1 MARKVVK
8 DATYTVALTAEKVN
22 EFLGVTKFR
31 DTLAN
36 EKSEIG
42 LVTGLAWTEV
52 GGSILSIEVAIVDGK
67 GKLTITGQLGD
78 VMQES
83 AHAAMSYVRSRALRL
98 GIPRTSTATSI
109 FTFTCLKAPSPKTAL
124 LPALPW
130 PRPYRA
136 R

>member
-1 MARKVVK
+1 MK
-8 DATYTVALTAEKVN
+8 DPTYTVALTAEKVN

-36 EKSEIG
+36 EKSEVG

-83 AHAAMSYVRSRALRL
+83 AHAAMSYVRSRALRV
-98 GIPRTSTATSI
+98 GIPRTFTATLI
-109 FTFTCLKAPSPKTAL
+109 FTL
-124 LPALPW
+124 
-130 PRPYRA
+130 RA
-136 R
+136 